1 MANREVLL
9 KSHSVLG
16 LNFKSIYP
24 TIVSFL
30 ASEIWGIFSYFCKKD
45 ELIQGKTKVTKP
57 TDFQTNFELP
67 ENLVRCDNSPS

>member
-1 MANREVLL
+1 MRSEAF
-9 KSHSVLG
+9 SHT
-16 LNFKSIYP
+16 F
-24 TIVSFL
+24 
-30 ASEIWGIFSYFCKKD
+30 AKKD